1 MDTMRSKATN
11 MLRVLLGL
19 ALGLMLTILSV
30 RAQQPSPTPSPKKSA
45 DDTKTQSSTATDGE
59 DAGDYTINSSL
70 EIGYRGQSV
79 DGNLNK
85 YKSDLNYKAGPRIF
99 DSSFLMRAKK
109 GRGGGLFDEL
119 LVTSTGWG
127 ADPYGQMRISA
138 ENPRWYRF
146 DGSYRRFKYFNNLN
160 NLANPAFNFYVPGA
174 TSTSP
179 NLGQHAY
186 DTRQQLGDFDLTILP
201 KNERIRFTIGYSPER
216 YSGPAF
222 ATYHI
227 GGDDFML
234 LQQVRSRANN
244 FRIGADVKL
253 GPIDISFL
261 QGFRRFREDT
271 FINDVG
277 RNLGNNPV
285 LTNAFLTS
293 FQRNNPVRGSINFT
307 RLSLHTFV
315 AKKLDITAR
324 LIYTHARTN
333 YNFAESFTGNNIST
347 RATGALNPPNILN
360 LGAFNIA
367 GDATRPNTLGDLG
380 ATYQAT
386 DKLRISETFRVETFQ
401 INGGALYNASFFL
414 ARANGTAVAP
424 VFLNNFGEAKI
435 TKYRKIQNTVEGDY
449 QFNNSYSM
457 HFGYRYGTRHIET
470 FLNGFNLAPTQPLL
484 IPGGG
489 SFEEETNHTN
499 AFFGGFKARPV
510 KTWTLYFDAEHGT
523 ADNVF
528 TRVGNY
534 NYTNFRARSRY
545 APNRKWSLNL
555 SVITRNNSNPS
566 EIDGLSLTDFGVD
579 TKSRIFASS
588 VTWSPTSKLSFDT
601 GYNFN
606 YVNSDAAI
614 IFYVSNVRQNGT
626 SLYYMRNH
634 FFFFDASAQLNPRV
648 TLYAAYRIN
657 KDTGQGD
664 RLASLPNALLI
675 TSYPMSY
682 QSPEARLAIRLNR
695 WLDWNVG
702 YQYYN
707 YNESRLISP
716 NPQNYHAHLPYTSL
730 RFYFGRG
737 RG

>member
-1 MDTMRSKATN
+1 MDTMRTN
-11 MLRVLLGL
+11 VTKMLRVLLGL
-19 ALGLMLTILSV
+19 ALMLALAAVIVS
-30 RAQQPSPTPSPKKSA
+30 AQQPSPSPKKSP
-45 DDTKTQSSTATDGE
+45 DDAKTPSSATTDGE
-59 DAGDYTINSSL
+59 DAGDYTITSSI
-70 EIGYRGQSV
+70 EVGYRGLSV

-85 YKSDLNYKAGPRIF
+85 YQSDLNYKAGPRLF
-99 DSSFLMRAKK
+99 DSSFLMRAKEGK
-109 GRGGGLFDEL
+109 GGGLFDEL

-127 ADPYGQMRISA
+127 ADPYGHMRISA
-138 ENPRWYRF
+138 ENPKWYRF
-146 DGSYRRFKYFNNLN
+146 DGTYRRFKYFNNLN

-201 KNERIRFTIGYSPER
+201 KNERVRFTIGYSPER

-222 ATYHI
+222 TTYHL

-234 LQQVRSRANN
+234 LQQTRSRANN
-244 FRIGADVKL
+244 YRIGVDAKV

-307 RLSLHTFV
+307 RLSLHTFL
-315 AKKLDITAR
+315 AKKLDITGR
-324 LIYTHARTN
+324 FIYTHSRTN
-333 YNFAESFTGNNIST
+333 YDFTESFTGNNIST
-347 RATGALNPPNILN
+347 RVTGSLNPPNILN
-360 LGAFNIA
+360 LGAYNIA

-414 ARANGTAVAP
+414 ARTNGTAVAP
-424 VFLNNFGEAKI
+424 VFLNNFGESKI

-449 QFNNSYSM
+449 QFNNRYSM
-457 HFGYRYGTRHIET
+457 HIGYRYGTRHIET
-470 FLNGFNLAPTQPLL
+470 FLNGFNLAPNQPTL

-489 SFEEETNHTN
+489 TFEDETNHTN
-499 AFFGGFKARPV
+499 AIFGGFKARPV
-510 KTWTLYFDAEHGT
+510 KNWTLYFDGEHGT

-534 NYTNFRARSRY
+534 NYTNVRARSRY
-545 APNRKWSLNL
+545 APNQKWSLNL

-566 EIDGLSLTDFGVD
+566 EIDGLSLTDFGVN
-579 TKSRIFASS
+579 TKSRIFTSS
-588 VTWSPTSKLSFDT
+588 VTWSPTPRLSFDT

-606 YVNSDAAI
+606 YVNSDADI
-614 IFYVSNVRQNGT
+614 IFYVSNVRRDGT

-634 FFFFDASAQLNPRV
+634 FFFFDTAVQLHPRV

-664 RLASLPNALLI
+664 RLASIPNALLI

-682 QSPEARLAIRLNR
+682 QSPEARLSFRLNSR
-695 WLDWNVG
+695 LDWNVG
-702 YQYYN
+702 YQYFN

-716 NPQNYHAHLPYTSL
+716 NPQNYHAHMPYTSL
-730 RFYFGRG
+730 RIYFGRI